1 MPPTLI
7 RTIWTALAAVA
18 LFVDAT
24 QGAMATGAPVA
35 PAPGVAG
42 GPAQQGPAGDPT
54 LEAEFDAEID
64 AAVAAATG
72 SALPARLRALV
83 NNGRVPQ
90 AARTTIALVMERTAQ
105 RAAPAALACR
115 RVADGGDAV
124 HDRALVERCQP
135 WIDAHAEGALARAAC
150 RRLGTTTALPAGLH
164 SLVERCRTVIATQE
178 PDGTAL
184 QDVCSRLAV
193 RDAAADANDAL
204 ARRCRALNALL
215 LDSGFDDA
223 STLARCVRAARSAAK
238 QTALLYRCL
247 ALFSDGGDGGA
258 PGDRSRTLRAE
269 LRATVDTNVSAETEG
284 IAIQRVA
291 EVLRMRLAVLQASPA
306 RPAPADGATGRLQ

>member
-1 MPPTLI
+1 
-7 RTIWTALAAVA
+7 
-18 LFVDAT
+18 
-24 QGAMATGAPVA
+24 
-35 PAPGVAG
+35 
-42 GPAQQGPAGDPT
+42 
-54 LEAEFDAEID
+54 
-64 AAVAAATG
+64 
-72 SALPARLRALV
+72 
-83 NNGRVPQ
+83 
-90 AARTTIALVMERTAQ
+90 Q

-115 RVADGGDAV
+115 RIADAGDAV

-135 WIDAHAEGALARAAC
+135 WIDAHADGPLARAAC
-150 RRLGTTTALPAGLH
+150 RRLGTTAALPAGLD
-164 SLVERCRTVIATQE
+164 SLVERCRVVIATRE

-184 QDVCSRLAV
+184 QEVCSRLAE
-193 RDAAADANDAL
+193 RDAAADANDPL

-247 ALFSDGGDGGA
+247 ALFSDGGDGSDGGA

-269 LRATVDTNVSAETEG
+269 LRAAVDSKVSAETEG

-291 EVLRMRLAVLQASPA
+291 EVLRLRLAVLQASPA
-306 RPAPADGATGRLQ
+306 RPAPADGAAGRLQ